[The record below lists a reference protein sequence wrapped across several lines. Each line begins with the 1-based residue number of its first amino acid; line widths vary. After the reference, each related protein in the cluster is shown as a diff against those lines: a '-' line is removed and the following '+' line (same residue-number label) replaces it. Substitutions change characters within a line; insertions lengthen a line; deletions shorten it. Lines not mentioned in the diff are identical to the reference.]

1 MSQTV
6 EPSQPSLAAALLR
19 RWWLIAL
26 LAVAAATAALI
37 FGSRIPPSYRTATRL
52 QVNVLDTQEVTLYT
66 RLATTSINDQVG
78 IIISDFVDIV
88 RSPTVA
94 WRTIGDLQLPG
105 DARALLSRLD
115 VSIQGAYVTVA
126 YADTTPERAQQ
137 VLTRHVENAIAH
149 YQSLQARPAQEAGQF
164 LRSELDRQQRQ
175 VAAAQAAL
183 VEFQLQHSLADLTRE
198 MAALQDELR
207 ALQSTRAALLAD
219 AARAEAAAAYWR
231 RRAAEAQADAEQ
243 LRAALSAPAEGA
255 DTEGLAAQLAEQTA
269 QAAAYRAN
277 AEAQEAQ
284 AAGQRAAADAQDQVI
299 AQRSAELAQ
308 LIGLSSRYQTLQA
321 DLRAAQADY
330 DFLRNKLTEA
340 ELKERQVAEVGYF
353 KVVEPAGLPA
363 AASGLQGLPLAL
375 LAGLAGLLLGVA
387 LVLLGEALRVP
398 AGGEQA
404 TAPLPD

>member
-26 LAVAAATAALI
+26 LAVAAAVAALV
-37 FGSRIPPSYRTATRL
+37 FGSRIPPSYRTSTRL
-52 QVNVLDTQEVTLYT
+52 QVNVLDTQEVTLFT
-66 RLATTSINDQVG
+66 RLATTSVNDQVG
-78 IIISDFVDIV
+78 ILVSDFVDIV

-94 WRTIGDLQLPG
+94 WRTIGDLGLPG
-105 DARALLSRLD
+105 DARELLSRLD
-115 VSIQGAYVTVA
+115 VSIQGVYVTVA
-126 YADTTPERAQQ
+126 YADATPEQAQQ

-149 YQSLQARPAQEAGQF
+149 YQALQVRPSREAGQF

-183 VEFQLQHSLADLTRE
+183 AQFQLQHGLADLTRE

-207 ALQSTRAALLAD
+207 ALRSTRAGLLAE
-219 AARAEAAAAYWR
+219 AARAEAAAEYWR
-231 RRAAEAQADAEQ
+231 RRTAEAEAAAEQ
-243 LRAALSAPAEGA
+243 LRTSLSAPAEGA
-255 DTEGLAAQLAEQTA
+255 DVDGVAEQVKEQTA

-277 AEAQEAQ
+277 AEAQEAL

-308 LIGLSSRYQTLQA
+308 LIGLSSQYEALLA
-321 DLRAAQADY
+321 DLAAAQADY

-353 KVVEPAGLPA
+353 EVVEPAGLPTS
-363 AASGLQGLPLAL
+363 ASGLQGLPLAL
-375 LAGLAGLLLGVA
+375 LAGLAGLLFGVA
-387 LVLLGEALRVP
+387 LVLLGEALRAP
-398 AGGEQA
+398 A
-404 TAPLPD
+404 DS